1 MKEKEYIQSFYYNI
15 PSKIPGH
22 LAHDKVPDGKVRWWI
37 YSIVDLPCEKM
48 IVGSTT
54 SPTDRWRT
62 YKSTCNSRNSNST
75 GLANHFK
82 RGCPNDRGRDKIT
95 LDFTLLDHYDTT
107 HEKLVKAKHESGPKC
122 RCTECEHLKSV
133 EDKWI
138 VKLGTFQE
146 NGPHGLNSRNELK
159 SRSRCNW

>member
-1 MKEKEYIQSFYYNI
+1 MNGNDQIRWNENKWGSFNCQKYKNGGKCDLCFHMKEKEYIKSFYYDI
-15 PSKIPGH
+15 PSKIHGH

-107 HEKLVKAKHESGPKC
+107 HEG
-122 RCTECEHLKSV
+122 
-133 EDKWI
+133 
-138 VKLGTFQE
+138 
-146 NGPHGLNSRNELK
+146 
-159 SRSRCNW
+159 